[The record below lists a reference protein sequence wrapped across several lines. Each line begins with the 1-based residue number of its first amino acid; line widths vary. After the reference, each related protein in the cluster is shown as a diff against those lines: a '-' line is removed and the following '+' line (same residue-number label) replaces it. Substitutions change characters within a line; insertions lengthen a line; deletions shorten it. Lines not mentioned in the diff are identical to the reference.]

1 MKLID
6 YMRREGIDDDAMAKQ
21 IGQCTG
27 HAVKKWKYGERV
39 PDANRILRIERITN
53 RKVRLRDWGSSE
65 RAGAAA

>member
-6 YMRREGIDDDAMAKQ
+6 YMRREGLDDEAMARQ
-21 IGQCTG
+21 IGRCTG

-39 PDANRILRIERITN
+39 PDANRILRIEEITN
-53 RKVRLRDWGSSE
+53 RRVRLKDWRSPE